1 MISLTIFNKLRGV
14 KQIHELLTYKRIY
27 YIYKLLSLTKSQR
40 KTFHIGYKLTKIQTH
55 LNRLHLVQKN
65 YQTTYTSHDYID

>member
-27 YIYKLLSLTKSQR
+27 YIYKLFSLTKSQR
-40 KTFHIGYKLTKIQTH
+40 KTFHIGYKLTKIQTD
-55 LNRLHLVQKN
+55 LIGYIWYKRIIKLH
-65 YQTTYTSHDYID
+65 TRHTII